1 MFADR
6 GDVLFIDI
14 DEAYVVTGAR
24 QPATNDPANRPGADH
39 NHAIAHFLPPLWNAA
54 NILNARN
61 GVNRSLRRDTLEQ
74 TRSVT

>member
-39 NHAIAHFLPPLWNAA
+39 NHAIAHFYLHC
-54 NILNARN
+54 
-61 GVNRSLRRDTLEQ
+61 G
-74 TRSVT
+74 TRPTY